1 MKPESY
7 AWLALQA
14 QAASLL
20 RPGFPERVVRAARAA
35 APTFVSQC
43 LLSAATAAV
52 CLVLI
57 LFVHA
62 RLTAN
67 ETARNL
73 AGWQAIAVE
82 MENIGQR

>member
-7 AWLALQA
+7 AWLALQTH
-14 QAASLL
+14 AASLL
-20 RPGFPERVVRAARAA
+20 RPGLAERVVRAARAA
-35 APTFVSQC
+35 GPTFVSQC

-57 LFVHA
+57 FFVHT
-62 RLTAN
+62 RMTAN
-67 ETARNL
+67 ETARNI